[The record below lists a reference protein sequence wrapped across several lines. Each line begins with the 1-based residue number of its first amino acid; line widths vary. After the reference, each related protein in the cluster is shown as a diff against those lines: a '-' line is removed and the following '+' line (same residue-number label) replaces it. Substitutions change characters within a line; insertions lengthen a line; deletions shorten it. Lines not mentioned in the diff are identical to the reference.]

1 MIEHSPSGSVAIVT
15 GGAGAIGAAVCH
27 RLAANGWQVAVID
40 VDPDAA
46 AQFAAEV
53 SGEGHRGIGPV
64 ETAAVAGAIDTVDTE
79 SDRSRR

>member
-46 AQFAAEV
+46 AQFAAEL
-53 SGEGHRGIGPV
+53 SGEGQSQRTISSSKASAASCF
-64 ETAAVAGAIDTVDTE
+64 TATLGLL
-79 SDRSRR
+79 